1 MVQFYFLS
9 VITNLL
15 AGLLLSADMLEGK
28 FAGLSSF
35 KKIFEGNSSK
45 MFFGVFT
52 GIIGFLKF
60 LSATEGD
67 VVVVGDL
74 LPAIFGLG
82 MGIALVVDYYKSKSD
97 VVTPAVENI
106 NALVV
111 KNKGIIGI
119 LGLIVAFLHFLFPRV
134 LFL

>member
-15 AGLLLSADMLEGK
+15 AGLLLSSDMLEGK
-28 FAGLSSF
+28 FSSLSSF
-35 KKIFEGNSSK
+35 KKIFEGKSNK
-45 MFFGVFT
+45 LFFGVLT
-52 GIIGFLKF
+52 GIVGFLKF

-67 VVVVGDL
+67 VIVVGDL

-82 MGIALVVDYYKSKSD
+82 MGIALIVDYYKSRSD
-97 VVTPAVENI
+97 VVSPAVENI
-106 NALVV
+106 NALVI
-111 KNKGIIGI
+111 KNKGVIGI
-119 LGLIVAFLHFLFPRV
+119 LGIIISLLHFLFPRV